1 MGTAEELEE
10 VLSMIRELSE
20 DFSVPRNVKK
30 NLALIEEI
38 LLDETKEL
46 SLRVDK
52 AVSILDEVSEDPN
65 IQMFTRTQIWS
76 LVSMLSKL

>member
-1 MGTAEELEE
+1 MEANEELEE
-10 VLSMIRELSE
+10 VICMIKELSE

-30 NLALIEEI
+30 NLVVIEGI
-38 LLDETKEL
+38 LKDESKDI

-65 IQMFTRTQIWS
+65 IQMFTRTQIWN

>member
-30 NLALIEEI
+30 NLLVIEGI
-38 LLDETKEL
+38 LKDENKDL

-52 AVSILDEVSEDPN
+52 AVSILDEVNEDPN

>member
-1 MGTAEELEE
+1 MAKNEELEE
-10 VLSMIRELSE
+10 VISLIKELSE

-30 NLALIEEI
+30 NLMVIEEI
-38 LLDETKEL
+38 LRDESKEL

>member
-1 MGTAEELEE
+1 MNENQDLEE
-10 VLSMIRELSE
+10 ILSLIRDLTE

-30 NLALIEEI
+30 SLAMVEEI
-38 LLDETKEL
+38 LLDDSKEL

-52 AVSILDEVSEDPN
+52 AVSILDEVNEDPN

-76 LVSMLSKL
+76 LVSMLERL

>member
-30 NLALIEEI
+30 NLLVIEGI
-38 LLDETKEL
+38 LQDENKDL

-52 AVSILDEVSEDPN
+52 AVSILDEVNEDPN

>member
-1 MGTAEELEE
+1 MEKNEELNE
-10 VLSMIRELSE
+10 VIELIKELSA